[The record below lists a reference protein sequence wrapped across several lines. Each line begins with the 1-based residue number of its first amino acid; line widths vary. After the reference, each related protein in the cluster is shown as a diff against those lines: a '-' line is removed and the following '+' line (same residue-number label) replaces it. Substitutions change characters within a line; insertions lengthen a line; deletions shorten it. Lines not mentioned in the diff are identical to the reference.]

1 VKLTIGLIHLRLNNT
16 HFLRSLATKTPSAS
30 SSATK
35 TPSASSS
42 ATKKPEQT
50 GAQQQRTTTA
60 ASGTSSSDKTSTLQK
75 NRIS

>member
-35 TPSASSS
+35 
-42 ATKKPEQT
+42 KPEQA

>member
-1 VKLTIGLIHLRLNNT
+1 VKLTVGLIHLRHNNT
-16 HFLRSLATKTPSAS
+16 HFVRSL
-30 SSATK
+30 ATK

-60 ASGTSSSDKTSTLQK
+60 AASGTSSSDKTSKLQK
-75 NRIS
+75 NRIN